1 MLNQKI
7 DLSES
12 FASPFNVD
20 LELVR
25 PTVLN
30 PEPEKVKFMCIY
42 NKLIKSPTF
51 KNLFIDTFRDNT
63 RLHVKFKLD
72 GTLPNNIGGVTGG
85 EAPNMGGIV
94 DGILNL
100 NLLIRINK
108 NHLNSSIPEA
118 ESTLE
123 IAKNIIHEAIHGY
136 LYVKKYNCEDGTN
149 IDILNNQLLGDLIN
163 EYYDGSCP
171 TDQEQHNFMFDYL
184 LPTMQSILS
193 EIKDDLIPQD
203 HQSFAEEH
211 LISNTSL
218 GISQLWNWQDCFKY
232 LSLSGLDITE
242 SFITDI
248 SNNPSENFIY
258 KDYKTF
264 VEENFSKNCN

>member
-1 MLNQKI
+1 MT
-7 DLSES
+7 
-12 FASPFNVD
+12 A
-20 LELVR
+20 LVQQ
-25 PTVLN
+25 
-30 PEPEKVKFMCIY
+30 
-42 NKLIKSPTF
+42 NK
-51 KNLFIDTFRDNT
+51 
-63 RLHVKFKLD
+63 
-72 GTLPNNIGGVTGG
+72 
-85 EAPNMGGIV
+85 
-94 DGILNL
+94 
-100 NLLIRINK
+100 
-108 NHLNSSIPEA
+108 
-118 ESTLE
+118 
-123 IAKNIIHEAIHGY
+123 
-136 LYVKKYNCEDGTN
+136 
-149 IDILNNQLLGDLIN
+149 
-163 EYYDGSCP
+163 
-171 TDQEQHNFMFDYL
+171 EQHNFMFYYL

-248 SNNPSENFIY
+248 SNNPGENFIY